1 MAQFD
6 RYMLS
11 QLLMFFGFF
20 SLILVLVYWI
30 NRAVRLFD
38 RLIADGQS
46 TWVFLELTTLSL
58 PSIIRIVLPLS
69 AFVAAVYVTNR
80 MSSDSE
86 LTVVQATGYSPFRL
100 ARPVIYFGLIV
111 ATLMS
116 MLTHILVPLST
127 EQLITRQSD
136 ISQNTTA
143 GLLTPGEFLTP
154 SDNVTFY
161 VREIT
166 ASGEMLDLFISES
179 TSSTQRINYAAS
191 RAYLVLTESGPQ
203 LVMVDGLT
211 QTLNL
216 ENNRLLT
223 TNFED
228 FVYDISS
235 LMSDN
240 SVRGVSIDGLST
252 LSLLRPTKETILT
265 TNQTSGQLKLRGHDR
280 IAQAALGFVAGL
292 VGFSALM
299 VGGFSRFGLW
309 RNIMF
314 AVGLVLLLKFMESTG
329 TNIARTNAAL
339 WPFIYLAGIGG
350 LMIST
355 ALLYMAAHPYFFKRR
370 PKPYMQGVLS

>member
-46 TWVFLELTTLSL
+46 AWVFLELTSLSL

-100 ARPVIYFGLIV
+100 ARPVIYFGIIV

-179 TSSTQRINYAAS
+179 TSLTQRINYAAS

-216 ENNRLLT
+216 KNNRLLT

-329 TNIARTNAAL
+329 NNIARTNAAL

-355 ALLYMAAHPYFFKRR
+355 TLLYIAAHPYFFKRR
-370 PKPYMQGVLS
+370 PKPYMQGVPS

>member
-46 TWVFLELTTLSL
+46 AWVFLELTSLSL

-100 ARPVIYFGLIV
+100 ARPVIYFGIIV

-216 ENNRLLT
+216 KNNRLLT

-329 TNIARTNAAL
+329 NNIARTNAAL

-355 ALLYMAAHPYFFKRR
+355 TLLYIAAHPYFFKRR

>member
-46 TWVFLELTTLSL
+46 AWVFLELTSLSL

-100 ARPVIYFGLIV
+100 ARPVIYFGIIV

-179 TSSTQRINYAAS
+179 TSLTQRINYAAS

-329 TNIARTNAAL
+329 NNIARTNAAL

-355 ALLYMAAHPYFFKRR
+355 TLLYIAAHPYFFKRR

>member
-46 TWVFLELTTLSL
+46 AWVFLELTSLSL

-143 GLLTPGEFLTP
+143 SLLTPGEFLTP

-179 TSSTQRINYAAS
+179 TSLTQRINYAAS

-299 VGGFSRFGLW
+299 VGGFNRFGLW

-355 ALLYMAAHPYFFKRR
+355 TLLYIAAHPYFFKRR